1 MRRAMEG
8 VLLLVALVSLTVAP
22 PAQAEIYKCVGSD
35 GKTLFTSDASQCP
48 GTRRHEPTG
57 EIQKVPTPSPPA
69 GRAVPAGSRGGN
81 LAPSGGG
88 EALWRGKKLRAE
100 AELRDLGHRIE
111 YVRQA
116 VKWCNRGHS
125 LYAQDEA
132 GLRHEYDCDEVDNEF
147 EQLEA
152 RQTGL
157 RLYLAEGLEEE
168 CRRAGCLPGWI
179 R

>member
-1 MRRAMEG
+1 MEG
-8 VLLLVALVSLTVAP
+8 VLLLGALVLLTVAP
-22 PAQAEIYKCVGSD
+22 PAQAEIYKCVGPD

-48 GTRRHEPTG
+48 GAKRHEPTG
-57 EIQKVPTPSPPA
+57 RIQTLPTPSSPSGA
-69 GRAVPAGSRGGN
+69 AVPARRRGGSP
-81 LAPSGGG
+81 APSGGG
-88 EALWRGKKLRAE
+88 EALWRGKKMRAE

-125 LYAQDEA
+125 LYAQDET
-132 GLRHEYDCDEVDNEF
+132 GLRHEYDCDKVQNEF
-147 EQLEA
+147 EQLKA
-152 RQTGL
+152 RQSGL
-157 RLYLAEGLEEE
+157 RVYLDEGLEDE